1 LLENETR
8 EYLLVLAGD
17 PIYKMDYAE
26 MLDFLLTKEAAAV
39 VSALET
45 SLNKVSRF
53 GMLGVDEDHRI
64 LQWDE
69 SPSPGLCVQGYLPL
83 SRLSVSCESQA
94 LLVLTDV
101 GLVHSIS
108 KHKKDAF

>member
-1 LLENETR
+1 VCFYQKLFLPENETR
-8 EYLLVLAGD
+8 EYLVVLAGD

-69 SPSPGLCVQGYLPL
+69 SRVTRGHFRRTKPRPLCP
-83 SRLSVSCESQA
+83 RVSTSFAPFGE
-94 LLVLTDV
+94 L
-101 GLVHSIS
+101 
-108 KHKKDAF
+108 